1 MEKIMKKTVLSLASA
16 LTLFLAVGNASAAT
30 ETPGAKVA
38 VVDMQQVLQKAS
50 QIKTINDQLTKQF
63 KPRQDKIITQQ
74 KTLQDETNKL
84 EKEAT
89 VMSAADR
96 GKLQDK
102 IIKER
107 ADLQGVAVAF
117 QRDVSAAQ
125 NQAMQGFMNKFTTV
139 VSNVAK
145 TNNYDLVI
153 QRSGAP
159 YVKEN
164 LDITKQ
170 VLDELNK

>member
-1 MEKIMKKTVLSLASA
+1 MEKIMKKTVFALVSA
-16 LTLFLAVGNASAAT
+16 LTLFLAAGNVSAAT
-30 ETPGAKVA
+30 ETSGLKVA

-50 QIKTINDQLTKQF
+50 QIKTINNQLTNQF
-63 KPRQDKIITQQ
+63 KPRQDKIVAQQ

-84 EKEAT
+84 EKEGS
-89 VMSAADR
+89 VMSPADR

-107 ADLQGVAVAF
+107 ADLQGIAIAF

-125 NQAMQGFMNKFTTV
+125 NQAMQGFMNKFTSA
-139 VSNVAK
+139 VSKVAK
-145 TNNYDLVI
+145 AGNYDLVM
-153 QRSGAP
+153 QRSGVP
-159 YVKEN
+159 YVKED